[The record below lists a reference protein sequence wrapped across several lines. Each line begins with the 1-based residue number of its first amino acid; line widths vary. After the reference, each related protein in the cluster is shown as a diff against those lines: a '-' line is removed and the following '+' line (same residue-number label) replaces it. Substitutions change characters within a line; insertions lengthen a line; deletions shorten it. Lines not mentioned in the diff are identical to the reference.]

1 MGLHL
6 EAEEL
11 ASSGQRRTSGKHDDV
26 TYKPDTDGREEKK
39 GLNPHHIQFKGI

>member
-1 MGLHL
+1 MGPHL

-26 TYKPDTDGREEKK
+26 TYKPDKDGRKEEREE
-39 GLNPHHIQFKGI
+39 N